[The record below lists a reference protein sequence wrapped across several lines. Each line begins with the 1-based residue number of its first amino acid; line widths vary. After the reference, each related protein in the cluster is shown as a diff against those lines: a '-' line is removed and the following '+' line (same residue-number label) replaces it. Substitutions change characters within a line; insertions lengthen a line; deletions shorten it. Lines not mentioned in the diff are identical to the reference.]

1 MTAKGSAML
10 EAPVHDQLPA
20 ISTLGKCDRAC
31 PATARVQVVLIA
43 GGSLLFCGH
52 HYREIGVCLL
62 PVAMVVYDESEW
74 NGIS

>member
-1 MTAKGSAML
+1 ML
-10 EAPVHDQLPA
+10 EMPVHDQLPA

>member
-1 MTAKGSAML
+1 ML
-10 EAPVHDQLPA
+10 ETPVHDQLPA

>member
-1 MTAKGSAML
+1 ML
-10 EAPVHDQLPA
+10 ETPVHDQLPA

-62 PVAMVVYDESEW
+62 PVAMIVYDESEW